1 MELVSNNH
9 AEVRPITSRAM
20 PPIKAVLMLDRASD
34 RTLACLLRPSG
45 DGTLRGDVEDP
56 GDGPAP
62 VDVGVAVR
70 LRDDLW
76 PESAQMLMIG
86 RVVRVDRSPDQ
97 PLRKIVIVR
106 PERDLRQASEVVIRV
121 PEPVSVT
128 EGAP

>member
-1 MELVSNNH
+1 
-9 AEVRPITSRAM
+9 
-20 PPIKAVLMLDRASD
+20 
-34 RTLACLLRPSG
+34 
-45 DGTLRGDVEDP
+45 
-56 GDGPAP
+56 
-62 VDVGVAVR
+62 
-70 LRDDLW
+70 
-76 PESAQMLMIG
+76 MLMIG